1 MRSQVAILV
10 DASTKILIQGIT
22 GREASMV
29 VRHSLGYGTRVVSGV
44 TPGKCGGEVHGV
56 PVYDTVQQACAAH
69 ELNTTVIYVPPAFAY
84 DAVMEALACGMKL
97 ILIMTERIPQQD
109 VAKFLHA
116 ARGSGCTIVGP
127 NSVGII
133 SPGECVKVG
142 AIGGDNPSRCFVP
155 GEVGIISRSGGMT
168 AECAWMVKRAG
179 LGVST
184 CVSVGGD
191 ALIGSTPKE
200 ILARFEDDIHTK
212 AVVLWGEPGTSYEEE
227 VAAFIAAGG
236 FTKPLIGYVS
246 GQFVENLPEGTVFG
260 HAASIIQAGHGKPS
274 NKIRLLEAAGALMA
288 RTFNELIPLL
298 QSALGA
304 SNAPQVE
311 T

>member
-1 MRSQVAILV
+1 VAILV
-10 DASTKILIQGIT
+10 DANTKILIQGIT

-29 VRHSLGYGTRVVSGV
+29 VRHSLDYGTHVVSGV
-44 TPGKCGGEVHGV
+44 SPGKCGENVHGV
-56 PVYDTVQQACAAH
+56 PVYDTVQQACSAH
-69 ELNTTVIYVPPAFAY
+69 ELNTAVIYVPPAFAY
-84 DAVMEALACGMKL
+84 DAVMEALNGGIKL
-97 ILIMTERIPQQD
+97 ILIITERIPRQD
-109 VAKFLHA
+109 VAKFIHA
-116 ARGSGCTIVGP
+116 AHKLGCTIVGP

-133 SPGECVKVG
+133 SPGERVKVG

-155 GEVGIISRSGGMT
+155 GEVGVISRSGGMT

-200 ILARFEDDIHTK
+200 ILAQFEDDIHTK
-212 AVVLWGEPGTSYEEE
+212 AVLLWGEPGTSFEEE
-227 VAAFIAAGG
+227 VADFIAEGG
-236 FTKPLIGYVS
+236 FTKPLIGYVG

-260 HAASIIQAGHGKPS
+260 HAASIIQAGHGKPT
-274 NKIRLLEAAGALMA
+274 NKINQLEGAGALMA
-288 RTFNELIPLL
+288 RTFNEIIPLL

-311 T
+311 A

>member
-1 MRSQVAILV
+1 
-10 DASTKILIQGIT
+10 
-22 GREASMV
+22 
-29 VRHSLGYGTRVVSGV
+29 
-44 TPGKCGGEVHGV
+44 
-56 PVYDTVQQACAAH
+56 
-69 ELNTTVIYVPPAFAY
+69 
-84 DAVMEALACGMKL
+84 
-97 ILIMTERIPQQD
+97 
-109 VAKFLHA
+109 
-116 ARGSGCTIVGP
+116 
-127 NSVGII
+127 
-133 SPGECVKVG
+133 
-142 AIGGDNPSRCFVP
+142 
-155 GEVGIISRSGGMT
+155 MT

-184 CVSVGGD
+184 SVSVGGD

-200 ILARFEDDIHTK
+200 ILARFEDDPHTK

-227 VAAFIAAGG
+227 VADFVAAGG
-236 FTKPLIGYVS
+236 FTKPLIGYVG

-274 NKIRLLEAAGALMA
+274 NKISQLEAAGALMA
-288 RTFNELIPLL
+288 RTFNELVPLL

>member
-1 MRSQVAILV
+1 MAILV

-84 DAVMEALACGMKL
+84 DAVMEALACDMKL

-133 SPGECVKVG
+133 SPGERVKVG

-200 ILARFEDDIHTK
+200 ILARFEDDIYTK

-274 NKIRLLEAAGALMA
+274 NKISLLEAAGALMA

-298 QSALGA
+298 QTALGA